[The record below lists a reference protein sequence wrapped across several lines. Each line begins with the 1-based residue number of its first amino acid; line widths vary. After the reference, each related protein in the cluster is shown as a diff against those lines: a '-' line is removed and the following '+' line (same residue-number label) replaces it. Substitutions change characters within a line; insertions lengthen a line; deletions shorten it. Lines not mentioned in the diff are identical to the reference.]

1 MTNTDIFLGSGASL
15 TFVPEIDQCLT
26 LLTSG
31 TTTTLL
37 KLGTSVTNEILLV
50 PNLYVGCILDLYDAD
65 VSNTVPKSTHTIT
78 ANTANDISITP
89 AHAISSIANNTDFV
103 IIRGYG
109 APCAGPKN
117 SSTARL
123 NADNWLG
130 LLESAEFPN
139 VEVEVKQMN
148 LSLGGS
154 RNMTY
159 QYKGIETA
167 SGGNLNVVANHGAWL
182 YYALGQCTKI
192 KCELENVTL
201 GDSFIGNTQ
210 GHIYINDGSNSTYGS
225 ETGEMESHT
234 NTGPIFY
241 KTSSVTGGSNNK
253 TLMPFVLQ
261 GVDTSGGLERLVR
274 TTSTATATDKAITYT
289 FAETDNSELPSFSL
303 EQTLS
308 KLPSSN
314 KYVTN
319 HTGSADQLED
329 LNFIRVARGNRVN
342 TFTMTANENEEVKMT
357 MDLMTRTVHKLGQD
371 DNYEARG
378 GQETNTSLLNF
389 SSTTDAELLEP
400 FFFSRGSFSIFGQQF
415 LKITNLSLTINN
427 NLQEKRF
434 VGVGS
439 TSIQDAIPAN
449 RMYELSFTALVTDD
463 LLFQE
468 LFNRTENTGDGVVT
482 SGSDVATAGLI
493 DLQFDKANGEEIN
506 ISFKN
511 YFLESANFTI
521 PDDKGPITVEAMV
534 KPRDLKLCTVKTHWV
549 LQG

>member
-15 TFVPEIDQCLT
+15 TFVPEVPLYI
-26 LLTSG
+26 
-31 TTTTLL
+31 
-37 KLGTSVTNEILLV
+37 KLHADTAGANKTQARLHGDLSTKILLV
-50 PNLYVGCILDLYDAD
+50 NDLYIGCQMDFY
-65 VSNTVPKSTHTIT
+65 NNGTYLSTHTIT
-78 ANTANDISITP
+78 GNTAEIITFTPEVPTSIV
-89 AHAISSIANNTDFV
+89 IADDYF
-103 IIRGYG
+103 IIRAYG
-109 APCAGPKN
+109 APCVGPK
-117 SSTARL
+117 SGTTARL

-182 YYALGQCTKI
+182 YYALGKCTSI
-192 KCELENVTL
+192 TASLVEDAPPN
-201 GDSFIGNTQ
+201 DFAGNTA
-210 GHIYINDGSNSTYGS
+210 GGFYIDAGNAGAASDHVID
-225 ETGEMESHT
+225 EMVS
-234 NTGPIFY
+234 TGPLFY
-241 KTSSVTGGSNNK
+241 KCASATTNGSTK
-253 TLMPFVLQ
+253 TLLPPVLK
-261 GVDTSGGLERLVR
+261 GSDVNTDMELLRSPIISSGSIDHE
-274 TTSTATATDKAITYT
+274 IIYT
-289 FAETDNSELPSFSL
+289 FQEADGEDLPSFTL

-314 KYVTN
+314 TYVTN
-319 HTGSADQLED
+319 ATGSANQLED
-329 LNFIRVARGNRVN
+329 LNFVRLARGNRVN

-357 MDLMTRTVHKLGQD
+357 MDLSTRTVNKLNQD
-371 DNYEARG
+371 ESYEARG
-378 GQETNTSLLNF
+378 GEPTNTSLVNYD
-389 SSTTDAELLEP
+389 SAEELREP

-415 LKITNLSLTINN
+415 LKVTNMQLTINN

-434 VGVGS
+434 IGVGN
-439 TSIQDAIPAN
+439 TSIQDSIPSN

-468 LFNRTENTGDGVVT
+468 LFNRDENVGTSVVT
-482 SGSDVATAGLI
+482 SGTDVATAGKI
-493 DLQFDKANGEEIN
+493 DLQFDKVGGTGEEIN

-534 KPRDLKLCTVKTHWV
+534 KPRDLDACTVKTHWV